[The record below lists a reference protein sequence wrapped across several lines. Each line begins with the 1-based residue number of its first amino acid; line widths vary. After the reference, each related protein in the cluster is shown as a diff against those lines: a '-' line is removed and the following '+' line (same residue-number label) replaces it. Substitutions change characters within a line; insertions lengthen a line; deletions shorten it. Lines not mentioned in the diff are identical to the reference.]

1 MNTEQEPQ
9 AQAQPDWS
17 ESETAPGELWKNR
30 LRPMAENLLVAD
42 GAIHHR
48 DLVIKNLRQQLAKK
62 DAALNACVE
71 AMENIKS
78 DYAAH
83 DGKRWD
89 IDDAIT
95 QAEKALK

>member
-9 AQAQPDWS
+9 AQAGEPKQHPAMCP
-17 ESETAPGELWKNR
+17 ETEMPCSSDACAEACQVWRDAPEWDA
-30 LRPMAENLLVAD
+30 LRKFAE
-42 GAIHHR
+42 
-48 DLVIKNLRQQLAKK
+48 K